1 MVLLEIAQ
9 ERVDNET
16 TDLTNQ
22 QRNVNDAEIAVGNAA
37 SHLLTETQNC
47 DNANAS
53 VIDLQSR
60 FDNLSLLSEEDI
72 TDIRNRLA
80 MLESQLTLADIENMI
95 MQLTSELQ
103 RQRNVVEMLE
113 TEIESVT
120 TERDLIRQV
129 YESLPQSCSNDV
141 A

>member
-1 MVLLEIAQ
+1 
-9 ERVDNET
+9 
-16 TDLTNQ
+16 
-22 QRNVNDAEIAVGNAA
+22 
-37 SHLLTETQNC
+37 
-47 DNANAS
+47 
-53 VIDLQSR
+53 
-60 FDNLSLLSEEDI
+60 
-72 TDIRNRLA
+72 